1 MQGLGFVGDNAGLD
15 QLHDTVGE
23 HFGVDA
29 QVVLLLQEQQHGV
42 GDGADAQLKRIAVP
56 HQAGD
61 VLANGPLHVADL
73 GGCQLDDGG
82 VGLHQAA
89 DLGDVQEA
97 VAQGAGH
104 VLIDLGDDQ
113 VGGLGSGLGV
123 VHGNAQAHI
132 AVRIGGRAL
141 EQGHVGPQVLPQEAG
156 NFGKIHRGEIHAALG
171 GGGAGG
177 AAQEEGVVVEVFVI
191 LGLAVGCLAHGD
203 HVDDLHVFI
212 LGGVGDQGVQDDGR
226 LAAGVGDHH
235 PLAGLDLL
243 HGLRRS
249 EEMLF
254 VPGFP
259 SHPNDLL
266 LVLSVLFCGL
276 FGGGCRLTI
285 QAIFV
290 PKKRKTKK
298 FAEFPRKKLVC
309 PVAFPE
315 ISWKTGKSKR
325 RTVSFSKKW
334 GTLGGTFG

>member
-1 MQGLGFVGDNAGLD
+1 MQ
-15 QLHDTVGE
+15 
-23 HFGVDA
+23 
-29 QVVLLLQEQQHGV
+29 
-42 GDGADAQLKRIAVP
+42 K
-56 HQAGD
+56 
-61 VLANGPLHVADL
+61 
-73 GGCQLDDGG
+73 
-82 VGLHQAA
+82 
-89 DLGDVQEA
+89 A

-104 VLIDLGDDQ
+104 ILIDLGDDQ

-156 NFGKIHRGEIHAALG
+156 NFGKIHRSEIHTALG
-171 GGGAGG
+171 SGGAGG
-177 AAQEEGVVVEVFVI
+177 AAQEEGVVMEVFVI

-243 HGLRRS
+243 HGLRRG

-254 VPGFP
+254 VPGSP

-266 LVLSVLFCGL
+266 LVLSCSVVCAVGVVALLYKQFLC
-276 FGGGCRLTI
+276 
-285 QAIFV
+285 Q
-290 PKKRKTKK
+290 RKEKQK
-298 FAEFPRKKLVC
+298 NSRNFREKSWFAPLRFRRSLGKL
-309 PVAFPE
+309 E
-315 ISWKTGKSKR
+315 N
-325 RTVSFSKKW
+325 
-334 GTLGGTFG
+334 

>member
-1 MQGLGFVGDNAGLD
+1 M
-15 QLHDTVGE
+15 
-23 HFGVDA
+23 
-29 QVVLLLQEQQHGV
+29 
-42 GDGADAQLKRIAVP
+42 
-56 HQAGD
+56 
-61 VLANGPLHVADL
+61 
-73 GGCQLDDGG
+73 
-82 VGLHQAA
+82 
-89 DLGDVQEA
+89 QEA

-104 VLIDLGDDQ
+104 ILIDLGDDQ
-113 VGGLGSGLGV
+113 VRGLGGGLGV

-132 AVRIGGRAL
+132 AVCIGGRAL

-156 NFGKIHRGEIHAALG
+156 NFGKIYRGEIHAALG
-171 GGGAGG
+171 GGGTGG

-266 LVLSVLFCGL
+266 LVLSVLFWFVRWGL
-276 FGGGCRLTI
+276 SPYYTSNFCAKQKKNKKIRGISAKKVGLPGCVSGDRLENWKI
-285 QAIFV
+285 KAADSIIF
-290 PKKRKTKK
+290 
-298 FAEFPRKKLVC
+298 
-309 PVAFPE
+309 
-315 ISWKTGKSKR
+315 
-325 RTVSFSKKW
+325 
-334 GTLGGTFG
+334 